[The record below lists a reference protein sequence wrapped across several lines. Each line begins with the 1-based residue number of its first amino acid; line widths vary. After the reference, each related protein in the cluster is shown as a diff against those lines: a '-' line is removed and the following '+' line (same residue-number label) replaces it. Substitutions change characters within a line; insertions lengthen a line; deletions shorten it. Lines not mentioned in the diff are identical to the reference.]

1 MGDTVDKALGS
12 VIRNLSDQNYAE
24 SLVSYR
30 FWFDIGQSYY
40 QIRPDQTFDV
50 FWNNRTASS
59 SINPQNG
66 QLIHSN
72 AHLIIRFASDAES
85 GHLLVPHSP
94 GLQSRLCARSLREFF
109 SNNVEAVWS
118 RGRASGDFYV
128 DANLVAHWAN
138 LGYVEEA
145 AIRNHIL
152 QSLISRQKL
161 SDHQADALIILFK
174 LAGATFEAYA
184 DPSVVGRCFELLR
197 DHGYYNPLRNYSGY
211 KSEVNAYDLMKRK
224 LVQVSP
230 PRPVKGGRRAKTNS
244 QEVVA
249 LRERGWEG
257 LPPPPVF
264 AAGKQEQTGVNQKD
278 PTATPVATSLG
289 LPNRDI
295 ESQIQHQ
302 PPLFES
308 VIVSESD
315 PIPAS
320 PATLFIQSPSI
331 SIATLSD
338 FTIAD
343 TSDGESPIDP
353 TIAGTS
359 DDEPHIESTAI
370 TPHETFYFEDRNV
383 EVLCGNT
390 LFRVHPSILS
400 LHSPALRRM
409 FAQSNLTAA
418 ESPNGCPRI
427 LSSDT
432 PKDFAALLKMIY
444 LPGYVTPSA
453 CH

>member
-1 MGDTVDKALGS
+1 MGDTINKALGL
-12 VIRNLSDQNYAE
+12 VIHNLSDENYAE
-24 SLVSYR
+24 SLASYR
-30 FWFDIGQSYY
+30 FWLGIGQIYY
-40 QIRPDQTFDV
+40 QTPPDQIFEV
-50 FWNNRTASS
+50 IWNNRAVSS
-59 SINPQNG
+59 WIDPGSG
-66 QLIHSN
+66 RLIHPT
-72 AHLIIRFASDAES
+72 AHLIVRFASDAES
-85 GHLLVPHSP
+85 GHLLVPQIS
-94 GLQSRLCARSLREFF
+94 GLQSRLRARSLREFF
-109 SNNVEAVWS
+109 SNNVKTVWS
-118 RGRASGDFYV
+118 GSRGNASGEFYADV
-128 DANLVAHWAN
+128 NLIAHWAN

-161 SDHQADALIILFK
+161 SDHQADALIIIFK

-184 DPSVVGRCFELLR
+184 DPSVVNRCLELLQGHR
-197 DHGYYNPLRNYSGY
+197 YYHSWRGRGGY
-211 KSEVNAYDLMKRK
+211 KDRVNAYDLMKRE
-224 LVQVSP
+224 LVQVRP
-230 PRPVKGGRRAKTNS
+230 PRPVKGGHRTKTNS

-264 AAGKQEQTGVNQKD
+264 ATGKQEETSMNQKD

-289 LPNRDI
+289 LPNRDL
-295 ESQIQHQ
+295 EPQIPQ
-302 PPLFES
+302 PPPPEPVTVPES
-308 VIVSESD
+308 N

-320 PATLFIQSPSI
+320 PTTPVIQSPSI

-343 TSDGESPIDP
+343 PSDDEPPIDP
-353 TIAGTS
+353 T
-359 DDEPHIESTAI
+359 AI
-370 TPHETFYFEDRNV
+370 IPHETFYFEDRPNV

-400 LHSPALRRM
+400 FHSPALRRM
-409 FAQSNLTAA
+409 FAQTNLTAA

-432 PKDFAALLKMIY
+432 PKDFATLLKMIY
-444 LPGYVTPSA
+444 LPGYVTLSA